1 MLVIYKLITYFSYYH
16 NKVISL
22 NLEIT
27 TDFATKG
34 IVPGSLVLALS
45 SYFPNKNQVMFNSS
59 VFWTLRQAYKMKH
72 FAKILTS

>member
-45 SYFPNKNQVMFNSS
+45 SYFPNTNQVMFNSS
-59 VFWTLRQAYKMKH
+59 VFWTLRQTYKMKH